1 MKKIIYILSIVM
13 LVSCNTSDTKLADT
27 KEETPES
34 NRFENLED
42 LTLSQEFKDYWYAGK
57 AEISSYAL
65 SQSRYGELRDG
76 KAVLIF
82 VTEPYDTIDEVK
94 ADQPDEDSRPVMK
107 LNATRDFNTGIYPYS
122 IMSSTFLP
130 LDKKDNALKISSS
143 IQEWCGHTYMQFNQN
158 DEEYDIELFSYF
170 QSEVDYEMD
179 VENVMTENQI
189 PIQLRLNPM
198 EMPTGAMKVI
208 PSAEYL
214 RLKHIETK
222 AYDATASLREIEDG
236 LLYSIRFTELN
247 RMIAFKV
254 QKEFP
259 HKILAWMDRYTDGG
273 QPMVSTGTLIE
284 TMNTPYW
291 NQNSNEDEVLRNE
304 LGI

>member
-1 MKKIIYILSIVM
+1 MKRLLIIPIIV
-13 LVSCNTSDTKLADT
+13 LLTSCNSGVSVYNDEPSDV
-27 KEETPES
+27 KE
-34 NRFENLED
+34 RFETLED
-42 LTLSQEFKDYWYAGK
+42 IHLSQEFKDYWYGGK
-57 AEISSYAL
+57 AEISSYEL
-65 SQSRYGELRDG
+65 SQSRYGEMRDG

-82 VTEPYDTIDEVK
+82 VTEPFDTIDEVK
-94 ADQPDEDSRPVMK
+94 ADNPDEMSRPVMK

-122 IMSSTFLP
+122 IMSSTFFP

-143 IQEWCGHTYMQFNQN
+143 IQEWCGHTFMQFNQ
-158 DEEYDIELFSYF
+158 DENVYDVDLYSYF
-170 QSEVDYEMD
+170 QSEGEDYFE

-189 PIQLRLNPM
+189 PVQLRLNPT

-214 RLKHIETK
+214 RLKHVETK
-222 AYDATASLREIEDG
+222 PYEVTASLREIEDG
-236 LLYSIRFTELN
+236 YLYSMRYTELD

-273 QPMVSTGTLIE
+273 KPAVSTGTLIK
-284 TMNTPYW
+284 TINTPYW
-291 NQNSNEDEVLRNE
+291 SQNGNEHEVLRDS
-304 LGI
+304 LQL

>member
-1 MKKIIYILSIVM
+1 MKKICYILLAVM
-13 LVSCNTSDTKLADT
+13 LVSCNTGDKKMVQPLVQEEV
-27 KEETPES
+27 KE
-34 NRFENLED
+34 RFESLENLK
-42 LTLSQEFKDYWYAGK
+42 LSQEFKDYWYAGK
-57 AEISSYAL
+57 AEISSYEL
-65 SQSRYGELRDG
+65 SQSRYGTLRNG

-94 ADQPDEDSRPVMK
+94 ADQTHEVTRPVMK

-122 IMSSTFLP
+122 MMSSTFLP

-158 DEEYDIELFSYF
+158 EEEYDIELFSYF
-170 QSEVDYEMD
+170 QSEVDYETN
-179 VENVMTENQI
+179 VKNVMTENQI
-189 PIQLRLNPM
+189 PIQLRLNPR

-208 PSAEYL
+208 PSTEYL
-214 RLKHIETK
+214 RLKHIKTK

-236 LLYSIRFTELN
+236 LLYSLRFTELD

-259 HKILAWMDRYTDGG
+259 HKILAWMDRYNDGG
-273 QPMVSTGTLIE
+273 KPMVSTGTLIE
-284 TMNTPYW
+284 TLNTPYW
-291 NQNSNEDEVLRNE
+291 TKNSNEDEVLRKE
-304 LGI
+304 LGL